1 MHFALDVAVLGL
13 AFVFAYALRFEFNVP
28 RFWREKALLQLPVVV
43 GLQIFCLGLSGVYA
57 YIWRYVGLREL
68 AGFGR
73 GIALAAVP
81 VIALRLL
88 SMQPLVA
95 PWSVIIIDV
104 ILAVGGVVGLRV
116 ARRMVFERFER
127 NATASHRKK
136 AVLMIGA
143 GRAGVLAAREILGRG
158 DADLEIRGFVDDD
171 VKKVGSVIH
180 GIKVLGTTSDLP
192 GLVAEFG
199 IDHVVITIARATRPE
214 MRRLLDICE
223 SVPVKARVIPGL
235 LELLQGNINVSRIR
249 NVEIEDLLG
258 REPVQLDMELVS
270 RFITQ
275 RTVVVTGA
283 GGSIGSELTRQIAR
297 FGPRR
302 LLLIEQAEGALFDI
316 DRELQ
321 SRFPGVEIVPVIA
334 DVTDAER
341 LDRLFAK
348 HRPDVVLHAA
358 AHKHVPMM
366 EKNPGEAV
374 KNNVVGTRTVAE
386 MAGRHGVSAFVLIS
400 TDKAVNPT
408 SVMGASKRVAE
419 LVLQS
424 LQRRYADTRYVA
436 VRFGNVLGS
445 AGSVIPLF
453 REQILKGGP
462 VTVTHPDMVRY
473 FMTIPEASQ
482 LVLQAGA
489 MGQGGEI
496 LVLDMGEPV
505 KILDLAKDMIR
516 LSGLRPVDDIEIA
529 FSGVRPGEKL
539 FEELGTAGEQHTK
552 TRHPKIFIGQIR
564 GVDVAVLDEAVA
576 RLVSLAVADDGLGI
590 RTELRTLLPEALIG
604 LDIVGVTGPNLT
616 APPSPAMSSAA

>member
-116 ARRMVFERFER
+116 ARRMIFERFER